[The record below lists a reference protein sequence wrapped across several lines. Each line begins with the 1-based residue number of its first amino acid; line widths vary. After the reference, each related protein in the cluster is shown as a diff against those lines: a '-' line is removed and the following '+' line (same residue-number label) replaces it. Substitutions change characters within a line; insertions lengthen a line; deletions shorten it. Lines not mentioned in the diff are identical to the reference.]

1 MSAARFRV
9 VVLAGHKGN
18 AIEVPFDP
26 GTKWPIKTQ
35 AIRAGRRGYAVHAQ
49 IAGMPFDGFVVARSK
64 KFWLLL
70 PVEVAMQAQISVG
83 SEVGVTLCAAA
94 PANR

>member
-1 MSAARFRV
+1 MSAARFRG

-26 GTKWPIKTQ
+26 GTRWSIKAQ
-35 AIRAGRRGYAVHAQ
+35 AIRSGRRGYAVRAR
-49 IAGMPFDGFVVARSK
+49 IEDTPFDSFVVARSK

-70 PVEVAMQAQISVG
+70 PADVESGLGDEVA
-83 SEVGVTLCAAA
+83 VTLQ
-94 PANR
+94 PRP

>member
-1 MSAARFRV
+1 MSAARFRG

-35 AIRAGRRGYAVHAQ
+35 AIRAGRRGYAVRAQ
-49 IAGMPFDGFVVARSK
+49 INGTPFDSFVVTRSK

-70 PVEVAMQAQISVG
+70 PTQAEANAGIG
-83 SEVGVTLCAAA
+83 IGDETAVTLQ
-94 PANR
+94 PVG